1 MNIEK
6 LDSLIDISI
15 ERAIRDITVLMLN
28 KERIEFLFAIAELI
42 KARAMVSVEEDDHE
56 RKESN

>member
-6 LDSLIDISI
+6 LDSLIDIST
-15 ERAIRDITVLMLN
+15 ECAIRDVTVLIPN
-28 KERIEFLFAIAELI
+28 KERTDFLFAIAELI
-42 KARAMVSVEEDDHE
+42 KARAMVSVEGNDYE